1 MLTPASRYELLLATP
16 RVYQPAA
23 FLSVSASPRAY
34 NPGPL
39 AQFLLITTLLSIV
52 GIIATGTLGFTAAP
66 GHIATHIF
74 CALATV
80 IAGLF
85 SQSMTMFFFIGT
97 GKEIKDAANQDAEV
111 VQRTKAFKTK
121 VFPTA
126 MYAMAALMVTFI
138 MGGGVASGKTPHWL
152 HITLFAA
159 SAAMYGRAYW
169 VQLQAMLENA
179 ALMEKYLRD
188 DS

>member
-1 MLTPASRYELLLATP
+1 
-16 RVYQPAA
+16 
-23 FLSVSASPRAY
+23 
-34 NPGPL
+34 L

-52 GIIATGTLGFTAAP
+52 GIIATGVLGFTASP

-74 CALATV
+74 CALGTV
-80 IAGLF
+80 IVGLF

-97 GKEIKDAANQDAEV
+97 GKEIKDAAKNDAAV
-111 VQRTKAFKTK
+111 VQRTKDFKTI

-188 DS
+188 EGSGA